1 MNKANTR
8 SRWWRLPDAV
18 WERIEPLLPTRPARD
33 PSLGGRPPG
42 SRPAGHEWHCVRLA
56 HRLSVKRVE
65 CDWNL
70 QQFYSPSAVSTVAQ
84 GWGL

>member
-18 WERIEPLLPTRPARD
+18 WERIEPLLPKRPERD
-33 PSLGGRPPG
+33 PALGADPG
-42 SRPAGHEWHCVRLA
+42 SRPAGHQRHCVRLA
-56 HRLSVKRVE
+56 HGMSVERVE
-65 CDWNL
+65 REWNL